1 MRKFKITVD
10 GQPYVVEVE
19 EVSVDA
25 NVEITKKSEPA
36 AAKATAPV
44 KARTEAAKPDV
55 TAVTGEKII
64 APMPGTILDLKFK
77 DGDTVKKGDVIVIL
91 EAMKM
96 ENEIVSTVEG
106 VIKYA
111 VSKGANVA
119 TGDTIAVL

>member
-19 EVSVDA
+19 EVSLDSTVEIVKTEPVKVAKPAVAPASAPAPVA
-25 NVEITKKSEPA
+25 NVANS
-36 AAKATAPV
+36 
-44 KARTEAAKPDV
+44 
-55 TAVTGEKII
+55 GEKVV

-96 ENEIVSTVEG
+96 ENEVVSTADG
-106 VIKYA
+106 VIKYS

-119 TGDTIAVL
+119 TGETIATL